1 MRKSLITLLG
11 ISSLL
16 FTGCSSIKNENA
28 IYAFNSYEK
37 EVIELKAQSVEN
49 MINENYSFS
58 LLMYTEQCSYCT
70 KAKENLSKVTSEL
83 GFASY
88 QIEMYS
94 GSINYLSEKLS
105 DYYSTSDSY
114 PSLYIINKG
123 QLSYKSQP
131 GDLTNYSNLKKLIKS
146 YSIKTNTTILT
157 TLESYNEYKVA
168 NKEFM
173 LFTYDSSLKDEQKV
187 YSYFLYPMSAKSSK
201 NLLIIDKMTAKTELI
216 SKIYEDYSISFND
229 TFDVLST
236 TFDGQIKT
244 TLRYTSESGS
254 SINDL
259 VKSYFNIDSVIS
271 TSKG

>member
-16 FTGCSSIKNENA
+16 LTGCSSIKNENA

-37 EVIELKAQSVEN
+37 GVIELKAQSVEN

-88 QIEMYS
+88 QIEMYN

-187 YSYFLYPMSAKSSK
+187 YSNFLYPMSAKSSK
-201 NLLIIDKMTAKTELI
+201 NLLIIDKITAKTELI
-216 SKIYEDYSISFND
+216 SKIYEDYSISLNN
-229 TFDVLST
+229 TLDVLSI

-259 VKSYFNIDSVIS
+259 VKSYF
-271 TSKG
+271 